1 MPVEDQAAIDQLMID
16 IDGTSNKSVIGANAM
31 LAVSL
36 ASAKAAAASTDQML
50 YNLSLIHI

>member
-1 MPVEDQAAIDQLMID
+1 MID

-36 ASAKAAAASTDQML
+36 AASKAAAAST
-50 YNLSLIHI
+50 